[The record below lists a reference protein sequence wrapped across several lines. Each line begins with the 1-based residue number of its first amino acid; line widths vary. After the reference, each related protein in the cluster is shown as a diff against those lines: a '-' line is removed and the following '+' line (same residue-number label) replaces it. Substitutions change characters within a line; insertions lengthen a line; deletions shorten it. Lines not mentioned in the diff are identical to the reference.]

1 MMNSKTI
8 LKSCAMHG
16 ESPSEILMTTN
27 ETICANNKM
36 EMFVT
41 TWVGILEISTGRL
54 TAANAGHEYPVI
66 YRKNEGR
73 FSLIKDKHGV
83 AIGAMEGMF
92 YREYELQLE
101 KGDKLFVY
109 TDGVAE
115 ATNSSEELYGTGRML
130 DALNQ
135 NAGASPEALLK
146 AVRSSVDAFV
156 GTAEQF
162 DDLTML
168 CLEYKGKE

>member
-1 MMNSKTI
+1 M
-8 LKSCAMHG
+8 
-16 ESPSEILMTTN
+16 
-27 ETICANNKM
+27 
-36 EMFVT
+36 
-41 TWVGILEISTGRL
+41 
-54 TAANAGHEYPVI
+54 
-66 YRKNEGR
+66 
-73 FSLIKDKHGV
+73 
-83 AIGAMEGMF
+83 
-92 YREYELQLE
+92 

-135 NAGASPEALLK
+135 NTGASPEALLK